1 MGRMEEMSTD
11 CYGPLKNV
19 ERTKEI
25 KALRNY
31 WLFEELVLLSISTD
45 LFVKIWPPARGE
57 ESGAVETFAAFLVRL
72 ITKQIY
78 KLNLF
83 SYNISQQTFLL
94 LTELAVCPED
104 IQNGNLL
111 KFNNSIYST
120 WYLQECHIQSTDSLL
135 IIFH

>member
-1 MGRMEEMSTD
+1 MAARPWGGEWRS
-11 CYGPLKNV
+11 GNI
-19 ERTKEI
+19 RG
-25 KALRNY
+25 
-31 WLFEELVLLSISTD
+31 LL
-45 LFVKIWPPARGE
+45 A
-57 ESGAVETFAAFLVRL
+57 RL
-72 ITKQIY
+72 ITRQIY

-83 SYNISQQTFLL
+83 SYNISQKTFLL